1 MNLLHPSDARRQ
13 IEELQQELIDKRK
26 LLRDL
31 RRTFQP
37 EPVTGV
43 YTFRGPNGAT
53 ATLAELFGDRRELI
67 MIHNMGKGCHYCTL
81 WADGING
88 LTQHFENRAAFVVVS
103 PDPPEIQ
110 QEFAESRGWQ
120 FTMWSSG
127 KEFLKEMKMA
137 DEHGSAWPGVSN
149 FLKQDDGVI
158 LRTGYDY
165 FGPGDDYCAIWHVL
179 DLFPEGPGGWEPK
192 QHYDR

>member
-13 IEELQQELIDKRK
+13 IEELQQELTDKRK

-37 EPVTGV
+37 EPVTGA
-43 YTFRGPNGAT
+43 YAFRGPDGAT
-53 ATLAELFGDRRELI
+53 ATLADLFLGRRELI
-67 MIHNMGKGCHYCTL
+67 MIHNMGKGCHYCML
-81 WADGING
+81 WADGFNG
-88 LTQHFENRAAFVVVS
+88 LTPHFENRAAFVVVS
-103 PDPPEIQ
+103 PDSPEVQ
-110 QEFAESRGWQ
+110 QEYAASRGWR
-120 FTMWSSG
+120 FTMWSAG
-127 KEFLKEMKMA
+127 QEFLRDMKMA

-149 FLKQDDGVI
+149 FLRRDDGVI

-165 FGPGDDYCAIWHVL
+165 FGPGDDYCSIWHVL
-179 DLFPEGPGGWEPK
+179 DLFPEGAGGWEPK